1 MLRMPACHV
10 HNWRQMAEFA
20 LGIEVRRLVASH
32 LASMDHLDVL
42 LLLHREKDQLLSLG
56 EIGSRTQRPGELI
69 VKAAADLEKG
79 GLLREG
85 KDDAGA
91 QAFAYAPASPELSAA
106 VESLVEMYNERPV
119 TLVRAIYDRPPEP
132 VMSFADAFRI
142 REGGK

>member
-1 MLRMPACHV
+1 
-10 HNWRQMAEFA
+10 MAEFA

-79 GLLREG
+79 GLLREIG
-85 KDDAGA
+85 
-91 QAFAYAPASPELSAA
+91 
-106 VESLVEMYNERPV
+106 
-119 TLVRAIYDRPPEP
+119 RAH
-132 VMSFADAFRI
+132 V
-142 REGGK
+142 